1 MWNPKKLT
9 SEHNKK
15 ETDTQ
20 IENKL
25 VVFIG
30 RGRDTAGGG
39 STIEIRGTN
48 GMNLEPIVQNEV
60 KSEREKQI
68 LYINA
73 YIWNLERWY

>member
-25 VVFIG
+25 VVFHRKG
-30 RGRDTAGGG
+30 EGYCRGREYYRDK
-39 STIEIRGTN
+39 RY
-48 GMNLEPIVQNEV
+48 
-60 KSEREKQI
+60 KQDESR
-68 LYINA
+68 A
-73 YIWNLERWY
+73 YCTE